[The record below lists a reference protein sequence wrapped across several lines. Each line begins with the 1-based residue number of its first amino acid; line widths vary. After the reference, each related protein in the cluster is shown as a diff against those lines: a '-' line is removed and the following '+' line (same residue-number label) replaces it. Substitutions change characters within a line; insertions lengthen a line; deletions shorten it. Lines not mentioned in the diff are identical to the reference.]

1 MTLRQRHVLLVAL
14 AALALR
20 GPWLF
25 LSSGAPFDMESY
37 ARVARVG
44 AAGLYTAAETAGR
57 YPYLPLWWCVL
68 KLMGA
73 LQALFGGPLNVWA
86 RVPGVLGDVAI
97 SALLYTLVERRSRSS
112 AALAAGP
119 QALLSTRAGLAA
131 GLGWALNP
139 LAALISAGHGQF
151 DSLPLACLLAAAWW
165 LEYSS
170 DHRASLWAALSLAA
184 AISLKTWPLAFLPLY
199 MGVFASR
206 REAVS
211 FALLALFPCAL
222 LLAPFAAFS
231 GLDAVSARL
240 GYSGASALG
249 FSGALR
255 ACFFAVDA
263 PVELYHQADDLWRLC
278 SLSAL
283 VIGCLWALWRAR
295 RLRLLDAL
303 PWMALSL
310 ILFAPG
316 LSPQYLAWPAAF
328 SLLVSGGYAWRYHLA
343 SFPLLVAFYALF
355 MPGALAGE
363 AAWAPPS
370 LAPGYILL
378 WAALNL
384 GWWAW
389 AWREWMGLRRKNL
402 AWGRGGVLR

>member
-25 LSSGAPFDMESY
+25 LSGGAPYDIESY
-37 ARVARVG
+37 ARVAKIG
-44 AAGLYTAAETAGR
+44 AGGLYTAAETAGR
-57 YPYLPLWWCVL
+57 YPYLPLWWCIL
-68 KLMGA
+68 KLMGGLHA
-73 LQALFGGPLNVWA
+73 AFGGLFDIWA
-86 RVPGVLGDVAI
+86 RVPGALGDVAV
-97 SALLYTLVERRSRSS
+97 SCLLYTLVERRSRSS

-151 DSLPLACLLAAAWW
+151 DSLALAGLLGAAWFM
-165 LEYSS
+165 EYSS
-170 DHRASLWAALSLAA
+170 DARASLWAALCLAA

-199 MGVFASR
+199 LGVFASR
-206 REAVS
+206 REAAS
-211 FALLALFPCAL
+211 FALLVLLPCAL
-222 LLAPFAAFS
+222 LLAPFAALS
-231 GLDAVSARL
+231 GLDAITARL

-263 PVELYHQADDLWRLC
+263 PVELYHQVDDAWRLF

-283 VIGCLWALWRAR
+283 SLGCLWALWHAR

-310 ILFAPG
+310 VLFAPG
-316 LSPQYLAWPAAF
+316 LSPQYLCWPAAF
-328 SLLVSGGYAWRYHLA
+328 SLLAGGAYAWRFHLA
-343 SFPLLVAFYALF
+343 SLPLLVAFYALF

-370 LAPGYILL
+370 LAPGFILL
-378 WAALNL
+378 WGAVNL
-384 GWWAW
+384 VWWGW
-389 AWREWMGLRRKNL
+389 AWREWLGLKHLNL
-402 AWGRGGVLR
+402 AARRSAFRR